1 MRGAGKVR
9 NNKSKKIPLIA
20 AYCRTNFN
28 FQGFMEKVTQKQK
41 YTRTGMLGYFL
52 RGCKLLFLASI
63 AASLITTF
71 LNVVIPQ
78 VISFT
83 IDSVIDDKAPNSIFA
98 RFAELFGGL
107 DYLKRNIWILAVVI
121 AAIALVMA
129 IFQYCVTYFNQR
141 ANQTLMRGMRNSL
154 FSHIQRLPLSWHVEH
169 QTGDIIQRCT
179 SDADAISN
187 FISNQLV
194 YLFRIIIIVVLSV
207 TFMFVTNAKL
217 AAIALAFVPVLVGTS
232 LIFYKGARKSFKKCD
247 EEEGVLSTIAQ
258 ENLTGVRVVRAFG
271 RERFERDKFEKQ
283 NVYYTGLWVK
293 VMHAMARF
301 WTTIDSLAAIQ
312 GMVLLIVGTLFCVD
326 GEMTPG
332 ELVAF
337 ISYNTMLMGPVRQL
351 GRIISNMSRAGVSIA
366 RIGEIMNADEEEYGE
381 AGELSGDIEFK
392 DVGFSY
398 EEGKPV
404 LSNVSFRVPQGS
416 TLGVLGSTGSGKST
430 LMYLLDRLYPVTE
443 GHIYIGGRDINEIPP
458 ATVRSNIGFVLQEG
472 YLYTGTIAEN
482 ISVAGD
488 NISQA
493 GIEHAAQAACVD
505 DNIRSFAQ
513 GYETVVGERGVTLSG
528 GQKQRV
534 SIARTLVRKTPI
546 LVFDDSLSAVD
557 SDTDAA
563 IRARLANEF
572 GGATVILI
580 SHRITTVMHADNI
593 IVMDGGTIAEQGTSH
608 ELLQKDGIYRRIYD
622 MQMSLPDDIKKEVG
636 YDE

>member
-1 MRGAGKVR
+1 MK
-9 NNKSKKIPLIA
+9 
-20 AYCRTNFN
+20 
-28 FQGFMEKVTQKQK
+28 KVTHTKK
-41 YTRTGMLGYFL
+41 FTKAGILGYFL
-52 RGCKLLFLASI
+52 KGCYLLFGASI
-63 AASLITTF
+63 FSSIVTTF
-71 LNVVIPQ
+71 LNVVLPQ
-78 VISFT
+78 IISFT
-83 IDSVIDDKAPNSIFA
+83 IDSVIDDQEPSSIFA
-98 RFAELFGGL
+98 YFAGLFGGVE
-107 DYLKRNIWILAVVI
+107 YLKRNIWILAVI
-121 AAIALVMA
+121 IICIALVMA
-129 IFQYCVTYFNQR
+129 LFQYGVTYFNQR
-141 ANQTLMRGMRNSL
+141 ANQSLMRRMRNCL
-154 FSHIQRLPLSWHVEH
+154 FSHIQRLPLRWHIEH

-194 YLFRIIIIVVLSV
+194 YLFRIIIIVVLSL
-207 TFMFVTNAKL
+207 TFMFITNLKL
-217 AAIALAFVPVLVGTS
+217 ALIAAAFIPVLIGSS
-232 LIFYKGARKSFKKCD
+232 LVVYSRARKSFKKCD

-271 RERFERDKFEKQ
+271 RERYERDKFEKQ

-293 VMHAMARF
+293 ILRF
-301 WTTIDSLAAIQ
+301 MSVYWTANDLLAALQ
-312 GMVLLIVGTLFCVD
+312 CMVLIIVGSLFCIN
-326 GEMTPG
+326 GEMSAG

-337 ISYNTMLMGPVRQL
+337 ISYNTLLMGPVRQL

-366 RIGEIMNADEEEYGE
+366 RIGEIMNAEEEDYGE
-381 AGELSGDIEFK
+381 AGPLSGDIEFK
-392 DVGFSY
+392 NVGFSY
-398 EEGKPV
+398 EEGKSV
-404 LSNVSFRVPQGS
+404 LHDVSFKVPQGS

-443 GHIYIGGRDINEIPP
+443 GTITIGGKDINDIPP
-458 ATVRSNIGFVLQEG
+458 ATIRSNIGLVLQEG

-488 NISQA
+488 DISQKEV
-493 GIEHAAQAACVD
+493 EHAAEAACVD
-505 DNIRSFAQ
+505 ENIRSFAQ
-513 GYETVVGERGVTLSG
+513 GYDTVVGERGVTLSG

-546 LVFDDSLSAVD
+546 LIFDDSLSAVD

-593 IVMDGGTIAEQGTSH
+593 IVMENGTIAEQGTNH
-608 ELLQKDGIYRRIYD
+608 ELLQQNGIYRQIYD
-622 MQMSLPDDIKKEVG
+622 MQMSLPDELKKEVG
-636 YDE
+636 YGE

>member
-1 MRGAGKVR
+1 MKKVR
-9 NNKSKKIPLIA
+9 KK
-20 AYCRTNFN
+20 
-28 FQGFMEKVTQKQK
+28 EKFTKA
-41 YTRTGMLGYFL
+41 GILGYFL
-52 RGCKLLFLASI
+52 KGCYALFAASI
-63 AASLITTF
+63 VASIVTTF
-71 LNVVIPQ
+71 LSVVLPQ
-78 VISFT
+78 IISFT
-83 IDSVIDDKAPNSIFA
+83 IDSVLDSKEPDSIFVY
-98 RFAELFGGL
+98 FANLFGGV

-121 AAIALVMA
+121 IVIAFVMA
-129 IFQYCVTYFNQR
+129 IFQYGVTYFNQR
-141 ANQTLMRGMRNSL
+141 ANQSLMRRMRNCL
-154 FSHIQRLPLSWHVEH
+154 FSHIQRLPLRWHIEH

-207 TFMFVTNAKL
+207 TFMFITNVKL

-232 LIFYKGARKSFKKCD
+232 LVFYNGARKSFKKCD

-271 RERFERDKFEKQ
+271 RERYERDKFEKQ

-293 VMHAMARF
+293 VMHSMARF
-301 WTTIDSLAAIQ
+301 WTTIDSVAALQ
-312 GMVLLIVGTLFCVD
+312 GMVLLIVGTLYCIN

-366 RIGEIMNADEEEYGE
+366 RIGEIMNAEEEKYGE
-381 AGELSGDIEFK
+381 VGELSGDIEFK
-392 DVGFSY
+392 NVGFSY
-398 EEGKPV
+398 EDGKQV
-404 LSNVSFRVPQGS
+404 LHDVSFKVPQGS
-416 TLGVLGSTGSGKST
+416 TLGILGSTGSGKST

-443 GHIYIGGRDINEIPP
+443 GTITIGGKDINDIPP

-482 ISVAGD
+482 ISVAGGG
-488 NISQA
+488 ISQKE
-493 GIEHAAQAACVD
+493 IEHAAEAACVD
-505 DNIRSFAQ
+505 DNIRGFAQ
-513 GYETVVGERGVTLSG
+513 GYETIVGERGVTLSG

-563 IRARLANEF
+563 IRARLAREF

-593 IVMDGGTIAEQGTSH
+593 IVMENGTVAEQGTSH
-608 ELLQKDGIYRRIYD
+608 ELLQQKGIYRQIYD
-622 MQMSLPDDIKKEVG
+622 MQMSLPDELKKEVG
-636 YDE
+636 YGE

>member
-1 MRGAGKVR
+1 MK
-9 NNKSKKIPLIA
+9 
-20 AYCRTNFN
+20 
-28 FQGFMEKVTQKQK
+28 KVTHTKK
-41 YTRTGMLGYFL
+41 FTKAGILGYFL
-52 RGCKLLFLASI
+52 KGCYLLFGASI
-63 AASLITTF
+63 FSSIVTTF
-71 LNVVIPQ
+71 LNVVLPQ
-78 VISFT
+78 IISFT
-83 IDSVIDDKAPNSIFA
+83 IDSVIDDQEPSSVFA
-98 RFAELFGGL
+98 YFAGLFGGVE
-107 DYLKRNIWILAVVI
+107 YLKRNIWILAVVI
-121 AAIALVMA
+121 ICIALVMA
-129 IFQYCVTYFNQR
+129 LFQYCVTYFNQR
-141 ANQTLMRGMRNSL
+141 ANQSLMRRMRNCL
-154 FSHIQRLPLSWHVEH
+154 FSHIQRLPLRWHIEH

-194 YLFRIIIIVVLSV
+194 YLFRIIIIVVLSL
-207 TFMFVTNAKL
+207 TFMFITNLKL
-217 AAIALAFVPVLVGTS
+217 ALIAAAFIPVLIGSS
-232 LIFYKGARKSFKKCD
+232 LVVYSRARKSFKKCD

-271 RERFERDKFEKQ
+271 RERYERDKFEKQ

-293 VMHAMARF
+293 ILRF
-301 WTTIDSLAAIQ
+301 MSVYWTANDLLAALQ
-312 GMVLLIVGTLFCVD
+312 CMVLIIVGSLFCIN
-326 GEMTPG
+326 GEMSAG

-337 ISYNTMLMGPVRQL
+337 ISYNTLLMGPVRQL

-366 RIGEIMNADEEEYGE
+366 RIGEIMNADEEDYGE
-381 AGELSGDIEFK
+381 AGPLSGDIEFK
-392 DVGFSY
+392 NVGFSY
-398 EEGKPV
+398 EEGKSV
-404 LSNVSFRVPQGS
+404 LHDVSFKVPQGS

-443 GHIYIGGRDINEIPP
+443 GTITIGGKDINDIPP
-458 ATVRSNIGFVLQEG
+458 ATIRSNIGLVLQEG

-488 NISQA
+488 DISQKEV
-493 GIEHAAQAACVD
+493 EHAAEAACVD
-505 DNIRSFAQ
+505 ENIRSFAQ
-513 GYETVVGERGVTLSG
+513 GYDTVVGERGVTLSG

-546 LVFDDSLSAVD
+546 LIFDDSLSAVD

-593 IVMDGGTIAEQGTSH
+593 IVMENGTIAEQGTNH
-608 ELLQKDGIYRRIYD
+608 ELLQQNGIYRQIYD
-622 MQMSLPDDIKKEVG
+622 MQMSLPDELKKEVG
-636 YDE
+636 YGE

>member
-1 MRGAGKVR
+1 MK
-9 NNKSKKIPLIA
+9 
-20 AYCRTNFN
+20 
-28 FQGFMEKVTQKQK
+28 KVTHTKK
-41 YTRTGMLGYFL
+41 FTKAGILGYFL
-52 RGCKLLFLASI
+52 KGCYLLFGASI
-63 AASLITTF
+63 FSSIVTTF
-71 LNVVIPQ
+71 LNVVLPQ
-78 VISFT
+78 IISFT
-83 IDSVIDDKAPNSIFA
+83 IDSVIDDQEPGSVFA
-98 RFAELFGGL
+98 YFAGLFGGVE
-107 DYLKRNIWILAVVI
+107 YLKRNIWILAVVI
-121 AAIALVMA
+121 ICIALVMA
-129 IFQYCVTYFNQR
+129 LFQYCVTYFNQR
-141 ANQTLMRGMRNSL
+141 ANQSLMRRMRNCL
-154 FSHIQRLPLSWHVEH
+154 FSHIQRLPLRWHIEH

-194 YLFRIIIIVVLSV
+194 YLFRIIIIVVLSL
-207 TFMFVTNAKL
+207 TFMFITNLKL
-217 AAIALAFVPVLVGTS
+217 ALIAAAFIPVLIGSS
-232 LIFYKGARKSFKKCD
+232 LVVYSRARKSFKKCD

-271 RERFERDKFEKQ
+271 RERYERDKFEKQ

-293 VMHAMARF
+293 ILRF
-301 WTTIDSLAAIQ
+301 MSVYWTANDLLAALQ
-312 GMVLLIVGTLFCVD
+312 CMVLIIVGSLFCIN
-326 GEMTPG
+326 GEMSAG

-337 ISYNTMLMGPVRQL
+337 ISYNTLLMGPVRQL

-366 RIGEIMNADEEEYGE
+366 RIGEIMNAEEEDYGE
-381 AGELSGDIEFK
+381 AGPLSGDIEFK
-392 DVGFSY
+392 NVGFSY
-398 EEGKPV
+398 EEGKSV
-404 LSNVSFRVPQGS
+404 LHDVSFKVPQGS

-443 GHIYIGGRDINEIPP
+443 GIITIGGKDINEIPP
-458 ATVRSNIGFVLQEG
+458 ATIRSNIGLVLQEG

-488 NISQA
+488 DISQKEV
-493 GIEHAAQAACVD
+493 EHAAEAACVD
-505 DNIRSFAQ
+505 ENIRSFAQ
-513 GYETVVGERGVTLSG
+513 GYDTVVGERGVTLSG

-546 LVFDDSLSAVD
+546 LIFDDSLSAVD

-593 IVMDGGTIAEQGTSH
+593 IVMENGTIAEQGTNH
-608 ELLQKDGIYRRIYD
+608 ELLQQNGIYRQIYD
-622 MQMSLPDDIKKEVG
+622 MQMSLPDELKKEVG
-636 YDE
+636 YGE

>member
-1 MRGAGKVR
+1 MK
-9 NNKSKKIPLIA
+9 
-20 AYCRTNFN
+20 
-28 FQGFMEKVTQKQK
+28 KVTHTKK
-41 YTRTGMLGYFL
+41 FTKAGILGYFL
-52 RGCKLLFLASI
+52 KGCYLLFGASI
-63 AASLITTF
+63 FSSIVTTF
-71 LNVVIPQ
+71 LNVVLPQ
-78 VISFT
+78 IISFT
-83 IDSVIDDKAPNSIFA
+83 IDSVIDDQEPSSIFA
-98 RFAELFGGL
+98 YFAGLFGGVE
-107 DYLKRNIWILAVVI
+107 YLKRNIWILAVI
-121 AAIALVMA
+121 IICIALVMA
-129 IFQYCVTYFNQR
+129 LFQYGVTYFNQR
-141 ANQTLMRGMRNSL
+141 ANQSLMRRMRNCL
-154 FSHIQRLPLSWHVEH
+154 FSHIQRLPLRWHIEH

-194 YLFRIIIIVVLSV
+194 YLFRIIIIVVLSL
-207 TFMFVTNAKL
+207 TFMFITNLKL
-217 AAIALAFVPVLVGTS
+217 ALIAAAFIPVLIGSS
-232 LIFYKGARKSFKKCD
+232 LVVYSRARKSFKKCD

-271 RERFERDKFEKQ
+271 RERYERDKFEKQ

-293 VMHAMARF
+293 ILRF
-301 WTTIDSLAAIQ
+301 MSVYWTANDLLAALQ
-312 GMVLLIVGTLFCVD
+312 CMVLIIVGSLFCIN
-326 GEMTPG
+326 GEMSAG

-337 ISYNTMLMGPVRQL
+337 ISYNTLLMGPVRQL

-366 RIGEIMNADEEEYGE
+366 RIGEIMNADEEDYGE
-381 AGELSGDIEFK
+381 AGPLSGDIEFK
-392 DVGFSY
+392 NVGFSY
-398 EEGKPV
+398 EEGKSV
-404 LSNVSFRVPQGS
+404 LHDVSFKVPQGS

-443 GHIYIGGRDINEIPP
+443 GTITIGGKDINDIPP
-458 ATVRSNIGFVLQEG
+458 ATIRSNIGLVLQEG

-488 NISQA
+488 DISQKDV
-493 GIEHAAQAACVD
+493 EHAAEAACVD
-505 DNIRSFAQ
+505 ENIRSFAQ
-513 GYETVVGERGVTLSG
+513 GYDTVVGERGVTLSG

-546 LVFDDSLSAVD
+546 LIFDDSLSAVD

-593 IVMDGGTIAEQGTSH
+593 IVMENGTIAEQGTNH
-608 ELLQKDGIYRRIYD
+608 ELLQQNGIYRQIYD
-622 MQMSLPDDIKKEVG
+622 MQMSLPDELKKEVG
-636 YDE
+636 YGE